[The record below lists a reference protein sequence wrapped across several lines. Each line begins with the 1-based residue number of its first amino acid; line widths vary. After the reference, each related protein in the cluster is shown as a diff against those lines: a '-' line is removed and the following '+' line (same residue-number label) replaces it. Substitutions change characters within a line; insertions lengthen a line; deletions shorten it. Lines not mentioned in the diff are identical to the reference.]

1 MATTAEFYPQNQE
14 AEEMREGDFLLT
26 HGNYTVSWLIR
37 LGQRLRYEERYAR
50 WNHAALVLSGEGRIA
65 EALSM
70 GVVEN
75 DISKYRG
82 TDYYLVQLR
91 DVSDEDRSEM

>member
-1 MATTAEFYPQNQE
+1 MATPVEFYPENQE

-26 HGNYTVSWLIR
+26 HGQYAVSWLIR
-37 LGQRLRYEERYAR
+37 LGQRLRYEDRYAR
-50 WNHAALVLSGEGRIA
+50 WNHAALVLSREGRIA

-75 DISKYRG
+75 NISKYQG
-82 TDYYLVQLR
+82 TDYYLV
-91 DVSDEDRSEM
+91 